1 MDLQQL
7 IKNFQWR
14 RFGTPY
20 ETNANIVKQSIVK
33 ILDGVATE
41 KDYQNL
47 INSFESQTW
56 LIKLSPWGMR
66 LYLTLLEEEKAD
78 KAILLRDIHTLFEAA
93 NYSSQSPQA
102 KIFKPTKGKLSKYE
116 GYKEKLF
123 NDAYEGT
130 MDEEF
135 LKLVKSLDRHYYHV
149 AIMELLEA
157 NIPLLQRFTT
167 SEDKII
173 AQRATSL
180 IEAIKHPKIYPISQ

>member
-7 IKNFQWR
+7 IKNFPWR

-33 ILDGVATE
+33 ILDGVATK

-47 INSFESQTW
+47 INSFESQAW

-78 KAILLRDIHTLFEAA
+78 KAILLQDIHTLFEAA

-102 KIFKPTKGKLSKYE
+102 KTFKPTKGKLSKYE
-116 GYKEKLF
+116 AYKEKLF
-123 NDAYEGT
+123 NNAYEGT

-180 IEAIKHPKIYPISQ
+180 IEAIKHPKVYPISQ

>member
-1 MDLQQL
+1 MNLQQL
-7 IKNFQWR
+7 IKNFPWR

-149 AIMELLEA
+149 AIIELLEA

>member
-7 IKNFQWR
+7 IKNFPWR

-33 ILDGVATE
+33 ILDGAATE

-47 INSFESQTW
+47 IYSFESQAW

-123 NDAYEGT
+123 NDAYDGT

-135 LKLVKSLDRHYYHV
+135 LKLVKSLYRYYYHV
-149 AIMELLEA
+149 DILELLEA
-157 NIPLLQRFTT
+157 NIPLLQYFTT
-167 SEDKII
+167 SKDKTI
-173 AQRATSL
+173 AQSATSL
-180 IEAIKHPKIYPISQ
+180 IEAIRNPKIYPINQ

>member
-7 IKNFQWR
+7 IKNFLWR

-33 ILDGVATE
+33 ILDGAASE

-47 INSFESQTW
+47 IYSFESQAW

-66 LYLTLLEEEKAD
+66 FYLALLEEDKAD
-78 KAILLRDIHTLFEAA
+78 KAILLRDMLTLFEAA
-93 NYSSQSPQA
+93 NYSSQFPQA
-102 KIFKPTKGKLSKYE
+102 KDFKATKGKVAKYE
-116 GYKEKLF
+116 AYKEKLF
-123 NDAYEGT
+123 NDTYDGT

-149 AIMELLEA
+149 AILELLEA
-157 NIPLLQRFTT
+157 NIPLLQYFTT
-167 SEDKII
+167 SKDKTI
-173 AQRATSL
+173 AQSATSL
-180 IEAIKHPKIYPISQ
+180 IEAIRNPKIYPINQ

>member
-7 IKNFQWR
+7 IKNFPWR

-167 SEDKII
+167 SEDKTI
-173 AQRATSL
+173 AQRVTA
-180 IEAIKHPKIYPISQ
+180 

>member
-7 IKNFQWR
+7 IKNFPWR

-102 KIFKPTKGKLSKYE
+102 KIIKPTKGKLSKYE

-135 LKLVKSLDRHYYHV
+135 LKLVKSLDRHYYPV

>member
-1 MDLQQL
+1 MNLQQL
-7 IKNFQWR
+7 IKNFPWR

-78 KAILLRDIHTLFEAA
+78 KVILLRDIHTLFEAA

>member
-7 IKNFQWR
+7 IKNFPWR

-20 ETNANIVKQSIVK
+20 ETNANVVKQSIVK
-33 ILDGVATE
+33 ILDGAASE

-47 INSFESQTW
+47 INSFESQAW
-56 LIKLSPWGMR
+56 LINLSPWGMR
-66 LYLTLLEEEKAD
+66 FYLALLEEEKTD
-78 KAILLRDIHTLFEAA
+78 KAILLQDMLTLFEAA

-102 KIFKPTKGKLSKYE
+102 KTFKPTKGKLSKYE
-116 GYKEKLF
+116 AYKEKLF

-135 LKLVKSLDRHYYHV
+135 LKLVKSLDRYYYHV

-180 IEAIKHPKIYPISQ
+180 IEAIKYPKKYPISQ